1 MQFQEGRSLK
11 DLTTFGI
18 GGPAKYFIEA
28 TSVEQLSEIIS
39 HCSKKTSGILS

>member
-28 TSVEQLSEIIS
+28 TSIDQLSQAIS
-39 HCSKKTSGILS
+39 YCYEKNLRYFV